1 MMLKTADEDVLTQ
14 VSDEGTL
21 DVCNME
27 PDDRS
32 AEDGEQAMAV
42 GRLTDRT

>member
-21 DVCNME
+21 DVCNM
-27 PDDRS
+27 
-32 AEDGEQAMAV
+32 QHV
-42 GRLTDRT
+42 T